1 MGEGMKRI
9 KESSESEKGRDRVKS
24 KKLLHRTITV
34 LVFLFATIVA
44 ASAAVAVFL
53 MPVIRMS
60 GKSME
65 PTYQDGDV
73 LVLLKSGSYKSGQ
86 ICCVKWQNKLL
97 IRRVIGMPGDV
108 INIDESGNVDVN
120 GKRLN
125 EPYAVSKS
133 LGICDLEFPYEVPE
147 GKLFVLGDHRDTSV
161 DSRSDL
167 VGCVGPEQILGR
179 VLFRI
184 WRGQ

>member
-1 MGEGMKRI
+1 MKQLEEGR
-9 KESSESEKGRDRVKS
+9 EGEKGRDRGKGRTRFR
-24 KKLLHRTITV
+24 RTITV
-34 LVFLFATIVA
+34 LVFLFITIVA

-65 PTYQDGDV
+65 PTYHDGDI

-97 IRRVIGMPGDV
+97 IRRVIGMSGDV

-120 GKRLN
+120 GYRLD
-125 EPYAVSKS
+125 EPYAVNQS
-133 LGICDLEFPYEVPE
+133 LGECDLTFPYEVPE

-167 VGCVGPEQILGR
+167 VGCVDPEQILGR

-184 WRGQ
+184 WRSR

>member
-1 MGEGMKRI
+1 MGGNRV
-9 KESSESEKGRDRVKS
+9 KGRKRFHK
-24 KKLLHRTITV
+24 TITV
-34 LVFLFATIVA
+34 LVFLFVTIVA

-60 GKSME
+60 GKSMD
-65 PTYQDGDV
+65 PTYQDGDI

-120 GKRLN
+120 GRRLD
-125 EPYAVSKS
+125 EPYAVNKS
-133 LGICDLEFPYEVPE
+133 LGECDLAFPYEVPE

-167 VGCVGPEQILGR
+167 VGCVDPDQILGR

>member
-1 MGEGMKRI
+1 MKRL
-9 KESSESEKGRDRVKS
+9 EDSREGEKVRERGKS
-24 KKLLHRTITV
+24 RKRFHRAIAV
-34 LVFLFATIVA
+34 LVFLFVTIVA

-53 MPVIRMS
+53 MPVIRIS
-60 GKSME
+60 GRSME
-65 PTYQDGDV
+65 PTYQDGDI
-73 LVLLKSGSYKSGQ
+73 LVLWKSGGYKSGQ

-120 GKRLN
+120 GRRLD
-125 EPYAVSKS
+125 EPYAVNKS
-133 LGICDLEFPYEVPE
+133 LGECDLAFPYEVPE

-167 VGCVGPEQILGR
+167 VGCVDPEQILGR

-184 WRGQ
+184 WRD